1 MVLIGTENN
10 QLVACTVHASTKI
23 VAAGAFVDCA
33 LLTSVTF
40 PRSVK
45 RIGNY
50 AFVVCPAVSEI
61 VYEGT
66 AEEWNKIEKDEYW
79 FGELTGLTVRCSD
92 ASVPINE

>member
-1 MVLIGTENN
+1 MVLIGTEDN

-40 PRSVK
+40 PRSV
-45 RIGNY
+45 N
-50 AFVVCPAVSEI
+50 EI

-66 AEEWNKIEKDEYW
+66 AEEWNKVEKDEYW